1 MARPFFTD
9 PKAVL
14 VGFDVPVQ
22 TPEKTVELSGLQINA
37 HRCYTDAYHKDT

>member
-1 MARPFFTD
+1 MRRFLLAN
-9 PKAVL
+9 PKTVR

-22 TPEKTVELSGLQINA
+22 APEETVQLSGLQINA